1 MRPFDHFAFLAPFY
15 DRIFTGLNSERLREW
30 LALPAN
36 RLLDVG
42 GGTGRVSG
50 KLTGIKTI
58 VVIDPSMAMLSASR
72 TKNGLNLAN
81 ANAERIPFLDSSFD
95 RVLVVDAFH
104 HFCNQEQAADE
115 LFRVLAPG
123 GRLVIEEPN
132 IGRWTVKLI
141 ALGERLALMG
151 SHFYSPESIRCMFE
165 MRGGQVTVNTDDAIN
180 AWVVVE
186 KPGLGAAK

>member
-1 MRPFDHFAFLAPFY
+1 MRPFDHFGLLAPFY
-15 DRIFTGLNSERLREW
+15 DRIFTGLNPERVREW

-50 KLTGIKTI
+50 TLTGVKTI
-58 VVIDPSMAMLSASR
+58 IVIDPSTAMLSAAR
-72 TKNGLNLAN
+72 AKNGLYLAN
-81 ANAERIPFLDSSFD
+81 AHAERIPFLDASFD

-104 HFCNQEQAADE
+104 HFRNQEQAADE
-115 LFRVLAPG
+115 LLRVLAPG

-132 IGRWTVKLI
+132 IGRLTVKLI
-141 ALGERLALMG
+141 ALGERLAWMG
-151 SHFYSPESIRCMFE
+151 SHFYYPELMRRMFE